1 MYYQVSKQQGFILS
15 LLYKVSRT
23 NYCRIFE
30 DKTVTEGSEY
40 TYTVTGV
47 VGTTEGMTSQGF
59 TYTHN
64 QQFCGN
70 GQLDGYETLCLKL

>member
-1 MYYQVSKQQGFILS
+1 MIGM
-15 LLYKVSRT
+15 

-47 VGTTEGMTSQGF
+47 VGTTEGMPSQRF

-70 GQLDGYETLCLKL
+70 GQLDV